1 MPFVPNWTTTI
12 EICVAMGGLLMAAI
26 MSHKKKL
33 ARKYK
38 EQQDKKQNKQDEP
51 TSTS

>member
-26 MSHKKKL
+26 MSHKKRL

-38 EQQDKKQNKQDEP
+38 EQQDKKNKPKDEP

>member
-1 MPFVPNWTTTI
+1 MPFTPNWITTI

-26 MSHKKKL
+26 MSHKKKM
-33 ARKYK
+33 AKKYK
-38 EQQDKKQNKQDEP
+38 EQQDRKKGSKDEP

>member
-1 MPFVPNWTTTI
+1 MAFTPTWITTI
-12 EICVAMGGLLMAAI
+12 EICVAMGGLLLAAI

-38 EQQDKKQNKQDEP
+38 EQQDKKNKPKDEP

>member
-1 MPFVPNWTTTI
+1 MPFVPNFWTTI
-12 EICVAMGGLLMAAI
+12 EICVAMGGLLLAAI

-33 ARKYK
+33 AKKYK
-38 EQQDKKQNKQDEP
+38 EQQDKQNKTKDEP

>member
-1 MPFVPNWTTTI
+1 MAFTPTWITTI
-12 EICVAMGGLLMAAI
+12 EICVAMGGLLLAAI

-38 EQQDKKQNKQDEP
+38 EQQDRKQNKQDEP